1 MRVQWIPA
9 LLATVLASGCVAQ
22 GPKYQSAAIDPE
34 RGQGVIYVY
43 RPKGNWV
50 VRGENP
56 YVEIG
61 GDGLGQLRSGGFL
74 SKVVPAGE
82 YKVVVHQSLL
92 MMPVWSDSVEVT
104 VADGG
109 SAYVKVDQRYTQF
122 GTDSGVSARQQIF
135 IEEVDSLTGQAEI
148 AETRRNS

>member
-1 MRVQWIPA
+1 MRCAFALAVPA
-9 LLATVLASGCVAQ
+9 LVLAGCVAQ
-22 GPKYQSAAIDPE
+22 GPKYQSASVIPA
-34 RGQGVIYVY
+34 RGEAVIYVY

-56 YVEIG
+56 YVQIG
-61 GDGLGQLRSGGFL
+61 DDGLGQLRSGGYV
-74 SKVVPAGE
+74 SKTVPAGE
-82 YKVVVHQSLL
+82 HKVIVRQSLL

-104 VADGG
+104 VAEGG

-122 GTDSGVSARQQIF
+122 GAESGVSARQQIF

-148 AETRRNS
+148 AETRRN